1 MTSCRWRPRRH
12 RRCPVFL
19 IGHSM
24 GGMLAVAY
32 AEEHQDRLAGVV
44 VTGPA
49 VVLGEM
55 ITGLLE
61 LDEIPAVP
69 LGEFV
74 SRDPGVAT
82 AYDEDP
88 LNYHGRHA
96 ARGAAGGARRGS
108 RRCGAASATSRVPIL
123 AMHGEQDAL
132 APMQGSID
140 VIVGVSSGDRT
151 LRIWPGLY
159 HEIFNEPERDRVI
172 GEVIRWIT
180 ERPAG
185 RGLTAPGI
193 VRSMV
198 SAEALWK
205 DNLQRLG
212 EFIKAQRQMNQ
223 LSQRELARLSD
234 LSDTY
239 MSQIE
244 RGLHEP
250 SIRVLRALAES
261 LGIQPSQLIN
271 YAAGFPVDGVDD
283 RSASPHRGRHP
294 RRCPPD
300 HGAEEGAARRRQQL
314 CRRQRAAVPGPD
326 APPGGRS

>member
-1 MTSCRWRPRRH
+1 MAASNATRRQGRFSDDRLAYRGWDAAEPRAIVVIAHGYAEHSGRYDH
-12 RRCPVFL
+12 VGAALAEAGLATWALDHAGHGLSKGDTRGDVGSVEHAVSDLDDFVSLASASAPSLPVFL

-55 ITGLLE
+55 IAGLLE
-61 LDEIPAVP
+61 LEEIPAVP

-88 LNYHGRHA
+88 LNYHGPMPREVLREA
-96 ARGAAGGARRGS
+96 PARIEAVRS
-108 RRCGAASATSRVPIL
+108 RLGEITVPVL

-172 GEVIRWIT
+172 AEVIRWIT
-180 ERPAG
+180 ERLP
-185 RGLTAPGI
+185 
-193 VRSMV
+193 V
-198 SAEALWK
+198 
-205 DNLQRLG
+205 
-212 EFIKAQRQMNQ
+212 
-223 LSQRELARLSD
+223 
-234 LSDTY
+234 
-239 MSQIE
+239 
-244 RGLHEP
+244 
-250 SIRVLRALAES
+250 
-261 LGIQPSQLIN
+261 
-271 YAAGFPVDGVDD
+271 AA
-283 RSASPHRGRHP
+283 
-294 RRCPPD
+294 
-300 HGAEEGAARRRQQL
+300 
-314 CRRQRAAVPGPD
+314 
-326 APPGGRS
+326 